1 MNRGSGAIPFPHWSR
16 PYLKILRCPFSLL
29 RPSSIVPAEHPLRV
43 PSFRVPV
50 VVSRGRVVGD
60 PLHERMERLHIRDV
74 LSAQPG
80 ESGAELLIEP
90 DAVRCEPVPELP
102 SESTPTDVPIR
113 QDDRLSVSA
122 RDRLAQPEDR
132 RAFVDEPDVPVQ
144 AEGSQRASIV
154 LPFHDDRREPV
165 LLREVIDHLLEVHM
179 KLFPVHQTAT
189 GNGFRHRLVGCIA
202 KEHEPCEDNKGY
214 AATPSYIGRR
224 ILAACRARRK
234 SILNASPRCTGRR
247 AARRPW

>member
-1 MNRGSGAIPFPHWSR
+1 MNRGSGRFPIPHWSR

-29 RPSSIVPAEHPLRV
+29 RPSSIVPAELPLRV

-80 ESGAELLIEP
+80 ESGAELLVEP

-113 QDDRLSVSA
+113 QDDRLSVAA
-122 RDRLAQPEDR
+122 RDRRPKAETR
-132 RAFVDEPDVPVQ
+132 RACVDERAVPRQ
-144 AEGSQRASIV
+144 ARGPPRGA
-154 LPFHDDRREPV
+154 
-165 LLREVIDHLLEVHM
+165 
-179 KLFPVHQTAT
+179 
-189 GNGFRHRLVGCIA
+189 LVV
-202 KEHEPCEDNKGY
+202 P
-214 AATPSYIGRR
+214 
-224 ILAACRARRK
+224 LQ
-234 SILNASPRCTGRR
+234 
-247 AARRPW
+247 